1 MAEEATKTAEETT
14 QTNNH
19 SSDTLGKEQT
29 QGTEG
34 LLGGGD
40 KPTPASPSAGFLNS
54 SGEFTDKWTD
64 YLKNT
69 VGQDI
74 AEAAEAH
81 KYKSVGELAKAYVHL
96 NKAFSKKQPNIDN
109 MVELP
114 QEGAEQEKIDAFYN
128 KLGRPEKPEGY
139 SVPKVEGLSDELV
152 GEFTKLAHGLGL
164 TDKQFKALVEFDI
177 KRAEQ
182 YNQASAQNNAI
193 SVERARQTLRNMF
206 GESHDYMLTAA
217 KRVLKDFDVDNF
229 SDVVNNDYRAVAMLA
244 NIGKQLYKEDEIKG
258 EMKGVNKAEILSE
271 IERIRS
277 GDAYFNATHPDNKRL
292 IRRVQELQSM
302 LR

>member
-96 NKAFSKKQPNIDN
+96 NKAFSKRQPTEN

-114 QEGAEQEKIDAFYN
+114 QEGMEQEKIDAFYN

-139 SVPKVEGLSDELV
+139 TVPKVEGLSEELV
-152 GEFTKLAHGLGL
+152 SEFSSVAHKLGL
-164 TDKQFKALVEFDI
+164 TDKQFQSLVEFDI

-182 YNQASAQNNAI
+182 YQKSMQQDSAVSI
-193 SVERARQTLRNMF
+193 ERAKQTLRSMF
-206 GESHDYMLTAA
+206 GEQHDFMMTAA
-217 KRVLKDFDVDNF
+217 KRVLEDFDVDNF
-229 SDVVNNDYRAVAMLA
+229 SEIVNNDYRAVAMLA
-244 NIGKQLYKEDEIKG
+244 NIGKKLYQEDDIKG
-258 EMKGVNKAEILSE
+258 SMKGVNKHDILAEINK
-271 IERIRS
+271 IRDS
-277 GDAYFNATHPDNKRL
+277 GAYFNAAHPDNKAAVQ
-292 IRRVQELQSM
+292 RVRELQEM

>member
-1 MAEEATKTAEETT
+1 MGETNKQQAETNQQPNNNQSQTSDS
-14 QTNNH
+14 QTN
-19 SSDTLGKEQT
+19 STS
-29 QGTEG
+29 G
-34 LLGGGD
+34 LLGDGSQS
-40 KPTPASPSAGFLNS
+40 PAASPSIGFINEA
-54 SGEFTDKWTD
+54 GEFTDGWSD
-64 YLKNT
+64 YLKGS
-69 VGQDI
+69 VGQEI
-74 AEAAEAH
+74 AEASEAH

-96 NKAFSKKQPNIDN
+96 NRAFSKKQPNIDN

-164 TDKQFKALVEFDI
+164 TDKQFKSLVEFDI

-182 YNQASAQNNAI
+182 YNQASAQNNAV

-206 GESHDYMLTAA
+206 GESYNYMLTAA

-292 IRRVQELQSM
+292 IRRVQELRSM